1 MSVGHLKADQSVS
14 FMPKSNAIQDKNINI
29 GTTDFTFRKYF
40 LKAMQKMESFIFRVD
55 PSRDSL
61 TLIQLSNEYKDFPTR
76 SWYQA

>member
-14 FMPKSNAIQDKNINI
+14 FMPKKTSIQDKNINI
-29 GTTDFTFRKYF
+29 GTTEFTFTKYF

-61 TLIQLSNEYKDFPTR
+61 TLIQL
-76 SWYQA
+76 